1 MLVKMVE
8 QWTSKHMVVGS
19 IEKFQKK
26 WWRYSIPPPLFLK
39 FFFFHSHIH
48 NI

>member
-8 QWTSKHMVVGS
+8 QWISKHKVVGS
-19 IEKFQKK
+19 T
-26 WWRYSIPPPLFLK
+26 STTFLK
-39 FFFFHSHIH
+39 FFFFHTHIH